1 MFMVELVR
9 PGGLYFYF
17 VAATSLKIKP
27 AAPGILK
34 TADLPGLVMDTCPS
48 GRSAVMESN
57 WPCG

>member
-34 TADLPGLVMDTCPS
+34 PD
-48 GRSAVMESN
+48 
-57 WPCG
+57 